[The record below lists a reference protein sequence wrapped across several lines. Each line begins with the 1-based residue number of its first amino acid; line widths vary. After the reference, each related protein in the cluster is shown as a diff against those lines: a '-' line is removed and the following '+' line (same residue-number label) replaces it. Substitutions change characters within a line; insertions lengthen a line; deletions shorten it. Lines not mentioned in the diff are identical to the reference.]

1 MLAAL
6 GAIGWRRQDRELY
19 LGISG
24 KTFRQKTASTNFST
38 KSPKPKKLSNNPSLL
53 PRQNLFNRY
62 YMDQKSKLQE
72 IALAACI
79 VLGAFQGANA
89 QSLPNTAASSAVA
102 SQPGT
107 KSALPDTSQAGQAET
122 TALTPDESRQ
132 SAAGN
137 VAELQQMIHGS
148 DLSELRTTYNGTYGA
163 SLLFYGKE
171 MTYYVALFQQK
182 DFWRVIKTQDVARAE
197 LIYKDFVRQTVQLS
211 DVEIRRT
218 QLEAQKAMT
227 QRMVALSQDRASR
240 MQADLD
246 IARQQQSIV
255 ASQQEQKR
263 AEATE
268 LAQQK
273 AAAQDQLRV
282 AQRQVQD
289 LQRQLDSGLPLH

>member
-1 MLAAL
+1 M
-6 GAIGWRRQDRELY
+6 DR
-19 LGISG
+19 
-24 KTFRQKTASTNFST
+24 
-38 KSPKPKKLSNNPSLL
+38 
-53 PRQNLFNRY
+53 
-62 YMDQKSKLQE
+62 KSKLRE

-79 VLGAFQGANA
+79 VLGALQGANA
-89 QSLPNTAASSAVA
+89 QTLPNSGASSAVV

-107 KSALPDTSQAGQAET
+107 TTALPDTSQAGQAGT
-122 TALTPDESRQ
+122 AALTPDENRQ
-132 SAAGN
+132 SATGN
-137 VAELQQMIHGS
+137 VAELQQMIHSS

-163 SLLFYGKE
+163 SMLFYGKE

-182 DFWRVIKTQDVARAE
+182 NFWRVIKTQDVGRAE

-218 QLEAQKAMT
+218 QLEAQKAFT

-240 MQADLD
+240 LQADLD
-246 IARQQQSIV
+246 VARQQQSIV

-282 AQRQVQD
+282 VQRQVHD
-289 LQRQLDSGLPLH
+289 LQRQLDSGLPVH

>member
-1 MLAAL
+1 M
-6 GAIGWRRQDRELY
+6 DR
-19 LGISG
+19 
-24 KTFRQKTASTNFST
+24 
-38 KSPKPKKLSNNPSLL
+38 
-53 PRQNLFNRY
+53 
-62 YMDQKSKLQE
+62 KSKLRK

-79 VLGAFQGANA
+79 VLGALQGANA
-89 QSLPNTAASSAVA
+89 QALQNSDASGTIV
-102 SQPGT
+102 SQPVST
-107 KSALPDTSQAGQAET
+107 SAPTDTSQGGQAET

-132 SAAGN
+132 SATGN

-148 DLSELRTTYNGTYGA
+148 DLSELRTTYNGSYGA

-182 DFWRVIKTQDVARAE
+182 NFWRVIKTQDASRAE
-197 LIYKDFVRQTVQLS
+197 LIYKDFARQTMQLS

-218 QLEAQKAMT
+218 QLEAQKAFT
-227 QRMVALSQDRASR
+227 QRLVALSQERASR
-240 MQADLD
+240 LQADLD
-246 IARQQQSIV
+246 VARQQQSIV

-282 AQRQVQD
+282 AQRQVRN
-289 LQRQLDSGLPLH
+289 LQRQLESGLPLR